1 MSKLVIIR
9 GNSGSGKT
17 TTAKALQ
24 HRLGRNIMV
33 LSQDVIRR
41 EILWVKDGFGTEALP
56 LLMDMLQY
64 GYHHCETVILEGILD
79 AEYYRPLFEL
89 ASELFGREIFA
100 YYYDLTFEETLIRHQ
115 TKPNRDQ
122 FGREEMQR
130 WWKEKDWLKIIPEK
144 VISSDMTQ
152 ADTVE
157 MIYQDIAKG

>member
-64 GYHHCETVILEGILD
+64 GYNHCETVILEGILD

-100 YYYDLTFEETLIRHQ
+100 YYYDLPFEETLARHQ

-144 VISSDMTQ
+144 VISADMTQ

-157 MIYQDIAKG
+157 MIYQDIVKG

>member
-64 GYHHCETVILEGILD
+64 GYHHCETVILE
-79 AEYYRPLFEL
+79 EYWMQNITGRYLSWRQSFL
-89 ASELFGREIFA
+89 AARYL
-100 YYYDLTFEETLIRHQ
+100 H
-115 TKPNRDQ
+115 
-122 FGREEMQR
+122 
-130 WWKEKDWLKIIPEK
+130 II
-144 VISSDMTQ
+144 
-152 ADTVE
+152 
-157 MIYQDIAKG
+157 MI

>member
-64 GYHHCETVILEGILD
+64 GYNHCETVILEGILD
-79 AEYYRPLFEL
+79 AGYYRPLFEL

>member
-24 HRLGRNIMV
+24 RRLGRNIMV

-64 GYHHCETVILEGILD
+64 GYNHCETVILEGILD
-79 AEYYRPLFEL
+79 AECYRPLFEL

-100 YYYDLTFEETLIRHQ
+100 YYYDLPFEETLARHQ

-144 VISSDMTQ
+144 VISADMTQ

-157 MIYQDIAKG
+157 MIYQDIVKG

>member
-24 HRLGRNIMV
+24 HKLGRNIMV
-33 LSQDVIRR
+33 LSQDVVRR
-41 EILWVKDGFGTEALP
+41 EILWVKDGFGTEALS

-64 GYHHCETVILEGILD
+64 GYNHCETVILEGILD

-100 YYYDLTFEETLIRHQ
+100 YYYDLPFEETLIRHQ

-144 VISSDMTQ
+144 VISADMTQ
-152 ADTVE
+152 ADTEE
-157 MIYQDIAKG
+157 MIYQDIVKG

>member
-64 GYHHCETVILEGILD
+64 GYNHCETVILEGILD
-79 AEYYRPLFEL
+79 AGYYRPLFEL

-144 VISSDMTQ
+144 VISADMTQ

-157 MIYQDIAKG
+157 MIYQDIVKG

>member
-24 HRLGRNIMV
+24 RRLGRNIMV

-64 GYHHCETVILEGILD
+64 GYNHCETVILEGILD
-79 AEYYRPLFEL
+79 AGYYRPLFEL

-144 VISSDMTQ
+144 VISADMTQ

-157 MIYQDIAKG
+157 MIYQDIVKG

>member
-17 TTAKALQ
+17 TTAKMLQ
-24 HRLGRNIMV
+24 HRLGRNIML

-56 LLMDMLQY
+56 LLMEMLQY
-64 GYHHCETVILEGILD
+64 GHSHCETVILEGILD

-89 ASELFGREIFA
+89 ASELFGHEIFA

-115 TKPNRDQ
+115 TKPCRDK

-130 WWKEKDWLKIIPEK
+130 WWKEKDWMKIIPEK
-144 VISSDMTQ
+144 VISADMTQ

-157 MIYQDIAKG
+157 MIYQDITAG

>member
-64 GYHHCETVILEGILD
+64 GYNHCETVILEGILD
-79 AEYYRPLFEL
+79 AGYYRPLFEL

-115 TKPNRDQ
+115 TKPNRDK

-144 VISSDMTQ
+144 VISADMTQ

-157 MIYQDIAKG
+157 MIYQDIVKG